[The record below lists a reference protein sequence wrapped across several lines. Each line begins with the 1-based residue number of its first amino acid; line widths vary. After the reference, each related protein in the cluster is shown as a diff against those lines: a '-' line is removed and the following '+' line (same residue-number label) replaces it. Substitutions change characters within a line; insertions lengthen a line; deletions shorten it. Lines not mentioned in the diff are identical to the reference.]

1 MKSASRAPM
10 GLAIVLIVA
19 FAALRFG
26 FFIHEPPGRDQ
37 GMFSYLG
44 DGILHGKR
52 LYRDLWDHKPPGVV
66 WLYALAIA
74 LLGRAYAAI
83 HALQAVLVIA
93 TALAIAGV
101 VRRTTGMPGAAIAA
115 ALLYVLHAGG
125 LAFGGFWGTAQA
137 ELFMDLPLVV
147 AVILLLAARDR
158 EGRAAWLRIGIAGL
172 CVGSTLLLKYS
183 AAPLIG
189 LVVAAWP
196 ARGMR
201 AGLPRVA
208 AFLVGFALPSACLAL
223 GMALSGTWDDFVRAT
238 VWFNLDYRS
247 ATSAAAPPL
256 LGRVFYAPDRL
267 LALLVPGA
275 VALAF
280 ALRQPGAHDDRA
292 ARSRVLVRVALLLW
306 VLALTEVFWQ
316 GRYWVYH
323 YQVVLLPLTLLA
335 GAGLGSL
342 SSALSKRSPGLVP
355 AIWVGLVLL
364 LLPYLG
370 HLAAYDRRHGLSA
383 SWRGRIDAAT
393 MEATYTWGDY
403 QFAQTKAIAAQV
415 AEQVPAGERIFVW
428 GFEPYVY
435 FLAQRPSASRFQN
448 DEPLMPRYRSV
459 HAIFARELMED
470 LEQHPPRLMIVV
482 TNDANDVEPED
493 SVRQLLAWPDLRR
506 FVESR
511 YAPAWR
517 TGDFLCLARR

>member
-158 EGRAAWLRIGIAGL
+158 EGRAAWLRIGMAGL

-223 GMALSGTWDDFVRAT
+223 GMALSGTT
-238 VWFNLDYRS
+238 
-247 ATSAAAPPL
+247 
-256 LGRVFYAPDRL
+256 
-267 LALLVPGA
+267 
-275 VALAF
+275 
-280 ALRQPGAHDDRA
+280 
-292 ARSRVLVRVALLLW
+292 
-306 VLALTEVFWQ
+306 
-316 GRYWVYH
+316 
-323 YQVVLLPLTLLA
+323 
-335 GAGLGSL
+335 
-342 SSALSKRSPGLVP
+342 
-355 AIWVGLVLL
+355 
-364 LLPYLG
+364 
-370 HLAAYDRRHGLSA
+370 
-383 SWRGRIDAAT
+383 
-393 MEATYTWGDY
+393 
-403 QFAQTKAIAAQV
+403 
-415 AEQVPAGERIFVW
+415 
-428 GFEPYVY
+428 
-435 FLAQRPSASRFQN
+435 
-448 DEPLMPRYRSV
+448 
-459 HAIFARELMED
+459 
-470 LEQHPPRLMIVV
+470 
-482 TNDANDVEPED
+482 
-493 SVRQLLAWPDLRR
+493 
-506 FVESR
+506 
-511 YAPAWR
+511 
-517 TGDFLCLARR
+517 